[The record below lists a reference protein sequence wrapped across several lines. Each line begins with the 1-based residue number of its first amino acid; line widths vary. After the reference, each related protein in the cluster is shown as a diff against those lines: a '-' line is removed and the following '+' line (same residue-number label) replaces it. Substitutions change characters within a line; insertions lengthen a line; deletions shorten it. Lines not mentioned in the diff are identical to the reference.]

1 MDIYIYLALILALI
15 FIGYELITSTIKYC
29 PIKVKESIVLIFII
43 ISLRVMT
50 LLILL
55 VVDNI
60 KVVYSIRNFIF
71 LNIIYI
77 PLIIFICIYIFYRN
91 TKININWIYGV
102 FFLGVSIY
110 ILCILIY
117 PIEYYISLSY
127 GYNVTLSNQLP
138 YKIILCVNVLSFFIG
153 IISFRYK
160 YSIKWGSVIIIVASL
175 IFIGS
180 SVIALKSSEHI
191 GYLLIGDLSWII
203 ALYSSILT
211 FKIKA
216 KRYNSK

>member
-1 MDIYIYLALILALI
+1 MDIYIYLTLILALI

-29 PIKVKESIVLIFII
+29 PIKVKEAIILTFII

-55 VVDNI
+55 LVDNI

-77 PLIIFICIYIFYRN
+77 PLIIFICIYVFYRN

-102 FFLGVSIY
+102 FFLGVVIY
-110 ILCILIY
+110 ISCIMIY

-127 GYNVTLSNQLP
+127 GYNVILSNQLP
-138 YKIILCVNVLSFFIG
+138 YKIILCVNALSFFIG

-160 YSIKWGSVIIIVASL
+160 YSIKWGSAIIIVASL

-191 GYLLIGDLSWII
+191 GYLLIGDLSWIT
-203 ALYSSILT
+203 ALYGSVLT